1 MKVWKC
7 PVCGKAFENFGF
19 KEFAQCPKTTLFGD
33 FTIRNM
39 NGEIQTVNRRINKP
53 VCSEE
58 CKQLN
63 ENRYLVEEYK
73 GSKIFCVNG
82 RYMNYLEAE
91 YYYDTIEG
99 TRHRIDNPHL
109 VPATETLMRGL
120 GAALSGEPANIL

>member
-1 MKVWKC
+1 MKGWKC
-7 PVCGKAFENFGF
+7 PVCGKVFENFGF

-33 FTIRNM
+33 FQVRDIDGIIKKTDRLIY
-39 NGEIQTVNRRINKP
+39 KP
-53 VCSEE
+53 VCSEK

-63 ENRYLVEEYK
+63 ENKYLAEEYK

-99 TRHRIDNPHL
+99 ARHRIDNPHL

-120 GAALSGEPANIL
+120 GVAMSGEPANIL